1 MHAVCETH
9 AFSRAAAEAGMTAE
23 EVARL
28 ILFLS
33 ENPDA
38 GELIV
43 GTGGAR
49 KLRFAPTGRGKRGG
63 YRVVTYYCAEDIPV
77 FLMDAYAK
85 GDKIDLSARERAEL
99 KKELELF
106 AREYRAMVRTQVLEL
121 KKGEVMSKAGKRLLG
136 AAQEMRAIARGEAK
150 SAHVHIP
157 PDIDVKAIRRR
168 LELSQEAFA
177 SEFSFSIAQIR
188 DWEQGRTRPL
198 EANRAYL
205 LLIDRR
211 PDVIRRTLA
220 EVRADAAKDHDEDE
234 LALAI

>member
-63 YRVVTYYCAEDIPV
+63 YRVVTYYCADDIPV

-99 KKELELF
+99 KKELEAF
-106 AREYRAMVRTQVLEL
+106 AREYRAIVRTQVLEL
-121 KKGEVMSKAGKRLLG
+121 KKG
-136 AAQEMRAIARGEAK
+136 AK
-150 SAHVHIP
+150 S
-157 PDIDVKAIRRR
+157 
-168 LELSQEAFA
+168 
-177 SEFSFSIAQIR
+177 
-188 DWEQGRTRPL
+188 
-198 EANRAYL
+198 
-205 LLIDRR
+205 
-211 PDVIRRTLA
+211 
-220 EVRADAAKDHDEDE
+220 
-234 LALAI
+234 